1 MQLADTYI
9 LRRKKLCMII
19 SIIQFG
25 PNLPPNCW
33 LKSKRS
39 TTTCLPNLSPIWDN
53 TPKSRIADP
62 QLFEKLERRVI
73 WMGDV
78 LKNRDE
84 YLQIQW
90 VAAIQECKTNGL
102 TNKEYCIQH
111 GLSEKSF
118 YYWQKNLRAQIGGV
132 VPKSVF
138 SAGSS
143 VQSGELRSWYRGAE
157 LMFPEQVDTNTA
169 SVLPTLHLVAM
180 FDLGK
185 VSPLPLSLHQS
196 FIDRLLL
203 LQALTSSA
211 YSASIFCLLSACSF
225 LTMKIP
231 PYLG

>member
-1 MQLADTYI
+1 MQLADTCI

-25 PNLPPNCW
+25 SNLPPNCW